1 MPSTPLVKSALLAI
15 IVTLV
20 AATSWEIHLRQRGV
34 KPDFDND
41 ADLWTNK
48 RKMVYEPSDQATV
61 ILGSSRAAYDID
73 IPTYEHLTGKRAVQ
87 LSMDG
92 SSPRTVFDDLA
103 NDPKFK
109 GKVILDVTEM
119 LFYNN
124 IPFMLSTPAEN
135 LAYYEKETPAQKVSF
150 TLDVPLEANLV
161 FLNQGFFSLNALL
174 NLFHLKDRPGFQP
187 DLPFP
192 LELNSTDFN
201 RQNRMTDKFLI
212 DTSLQNRVRG
222 IWMMVNGMLPPPIKG
237 KDLVANLQN
246 LKENVTKIRKRG
258 GDVIFI
264 RTPSSGPVA
273 EIESKVFPKSEYW
286 DKMLT
291 ATNCKGVHYKDYPEL
306 SNFFCPEFSHLS
318 PRDAMVYTKHLVTIL
333 KTDKNWN

>member
-1 MPSTPLVKSALLAI
+1 MPSNSLLKSALLAI
-15 IVTLV
+15 IITFV
-20 AATSWEIHLRQRGV
+20 AVSSWEIHLRQNGI
-34 KPDFDND
+34 KPDYDNG
-41 ADLWTNK
+41 AELWTNK
-48 RKMVYEPSDQATV
+48 RKMVYEPSDKSTV
-61 ILGSSRAAYDID
+61 ILGSSRGAYDID
-73 IPTYEHLTGKRAVQ
+73 IPTYERTTGKRAIQ
-87 LSMDG
+87 LCMDG

-119 LFYNN
+119 LFFNN

-135 LAYYEKETPAQKVSF
+135 LTYYKKETPAQKVSF

-161 FLNQGFFSLNALL
+161 FLNQSFFSLNPLL
-174 NLFHLKDRPGFQP
+174 NLLHIKDRPGYRP
-187 DLPFP
+187 ELDFP
-192 LELNSTDFN
+192 RDFNVTDFD

-222 IWMMVNGMLPPPIKG
+222 IWLMVNGMLPPPIKG
-237 KDLVANLQN
+237 KEFAANLQN
-246 LKENVTKIRKRG
+246 IKENVTKIRKRG

-273 EIESKVFPKSEYW
+273 AIEAKVFPKSEYW
-286 DKMLT
+286 DKLLAVT
-291 ATNCKGVHYKDYPEL
+291 GCKGIHYTDYPAL
-306 SNFFCPEFSHLS
+306 SNFVCPEFSHLS
-318 PRDAMVYTKHLVTIL
+318 PRDAMVYTEHLVTIL